1 MKLQLEDKVSSV
13 KLSKRL
19 VDAPAALTEGAFGMS
34 PTMRKYMAAQAV
46 AQEDEFAGFGGAGK
60 PTLELNAKSSIVVAL
75 NNGDLTSD
83 EAEDAA
89 ELLFD
94 VAALTGGY
102 ELSDAASFAAKVTK
116 LMSSTEIP
124 PKKEAEP
131 VAAEV
136 VE

>member
-1 MKLQLEDKVSSV
+1 M
-13 KLSKRL
+13 
-19 VDAPAALTEGAFGMS
+19 
-34 PTMRKYMAAQAV
+34 
-46 AQEDEFAGFGGAGK
+46 
-60 PTLELNAKSSIVVAL
+60 VAL

-102 ELSDAASFAAKVTK
+102 ELVRCGGFRGQGDEAHERHRDPA
-116 LMSSTEIP
+116 EEGRP
-124 PKKEAEP
+124 PVE
-131 VAAEV
+131 AEV

>member
-1 MKLQLEDKVSSV
+1 MATNRIGGSRTERVQTTSGSV
-13 KLSKRL
+13 
-19 VDAPAALTEGAFGMS
+19 
-34 PTMRKYMAAQAV
+34 
-46 AQEDEFAGFGGAGK
+46 
-60 PTLELNAKSSIVVAL
+60 AKSSIVVAL

-102 ELSDAASFAAKVTK
+102 ELSDATAFATKVTK
-116 LMSSTEIP
+116 LMGQTEIP

-131 VAAEV
+131 VEAEV